1 MASLH
6 MGAALRPLPRTTV
19 ATRTRTVAPPTVAP
33 IRTVRPHCT
42 RAAARVDVVRR
53 RVGRGRVALAAVGND
68 GWFESE
74 WEEAEEEGSET
85 PRWQKLLETLLDHG
99 LDGTWPGQ
107 WVAAPLCSALL
118 SPRLAGLSLSAS
130 SAWVGTAR

>member
-1 MASLH
+1 
-6 MGAALRPLPRTTV
+6 
-19 ATRTRTVAPPTVAP
+19 
-33 IRTVRPHCT
+33 
-42 RAAARVDVVRR
+42 
-53 RVGRGRVALAAVGND
+53 VGRGRVALAAVGND
-68 GWFESE
+68 RWFESE